1 MKNVI
6 RDVFLVCAMGAV
18 AIMCVGLA
26 LYEYVPS
33 GLTIARASQYEETEE
48 TAEILSDA
56 KEVQDLLAAQAIG
69 SSATANNSPI
79 VKTNIILKE
88 YDVSKAD
95 LARYR
100 AVGSYVQGRS
110 DPFGEVSV
118 GPAGTNGGG
127 ATGTNVTGNQSGG
140 NTTTNTTSSD
150 GTFYNTAKTK

>member
-1 MKNVI
+1 MKNII
-6 RDVFLVCAMGAV
+6 RDIFLVCAMGAV

-33 GLTIARASQYEETEE
+33 GLTIARASQYEKTEE

-79 VKTNIILKE
+79 VRTNIILKE

-110 DPFGEVSV
+110 DPFAEV
-118 GPAGTNGGG
+118 PAEPTVNGGG
-127 ATGTNVTGNQSGG
+127 ATGVNVTGNQSGG
-140 NTTTNTTSSD
+140 NTTTNTTASD
-150 GTFYNTAKTK
+150 GTFYNTARTK